1 MKGIDTFPLHTRDQ
15 TTLFSKRFLKS
26 LNVKSVTVNYH
37 PDDSNKVKYF
47 VRFGSSMIFLNS
59 RLNLVW
65 SGKKLTLN
73 VPAHQIIFFRWRLK
87 GSPLEAEWA
96 LNR

>member
-1 MKGIDTFPLHTRDQ
+1 MKGIDTFPVYTRDQ

-26 LNVKSVTVNYH
+26 LNVKLPTRRLEQSEIFCEIRKQH
-37 PDDSNKVKYF
+37 D
-47 VRFGSSMIFLNS
+47 FLNL

>member
-1 MKGIDTFPLHTRDQ
+1 MKGIDTFPVHTRDQ

-47 VRFGSSMIFLNS
+47 VRFGSSMIF
-59 RLNLVW
+59 
-65 SGKKLTLN
+65 
-73 VPAHQIIFFRWRLK
+73 
-87 GSPLEAEWA
+87 
-96 LNR
+96 